1 MSTREV
7 HHSLRQ
13 FEHALERLKAAIDA
27 TGAADELQQDGVIQ
41 RFEFTFELMWKTLK
55 RYLMFLG
62 QRTNNPRDTLKAAF
76 REKLLPAEE
85 PFLTMLDDRNLS
97 AHVYD
102 FETSR
107 RIFQHI
113 AQQYSTAMHAVAVQL
128 RERLGDHSG

>member
-7 HHSLRQ
+7 HHSLLQ
-13 FEHALERLKAAIDA
+13 FDHALERLKIAIDA
-27 TGAADELQQDGVIQ
+27 TGDADELQQDGVIQ

-62 QRTNNPRDTLKAAF
+62 QPTNNPRDTLKVAF
-76 REKLLPAEE
+76 REGLLLQEE
-85 PFLTMLDDRNLS
+85 QFLAMLEDRNVS

-102 FETSR
+102 FETTR

-113 AQQYSTAMHAVAVQL
+113 AQQHYQAMHEVAVRL
-128 RERLGDHSG
+128 RERLVAK

>member
-13 FEHALERLKAAIDA
+13 FDHALERLKAA
-27 TGAADELQQDGVIQ
+27 
-41 RFEFTFELMWKTLK
+41 
-55 RYLMFLG
+55 
-62 QRTNNPRDTLKAAF
+62 F
-76 REKLLPAEE
+76 REKMLPDEE

-113 AQQYSTAMHAVAVQL
+113 AQQYYTAMHTVAVQL
-128 RERLGDHSG
+128 RERLTAQ